1 MVELLDGHRQRAKE
15 RLIKSKTLILDDYE
29 ILELALF
36 YSIPRKDVKP
46 LAKMLIKQFGSV
58 GSVINASEQN
68 LKQIK
73 GIGDSTVIF
82 FKFLQDV
89 IQRVNKEQISE
100 KPIIGSWD
108 KLITYA
114 RSNIGY
120 KTTENLQVLYL
131 NSKNMLIADEVHDH
145 GTVDSISVYTREI
158 VKSALYH
165 DASSVVLIHNHP
177 SGITKPSKADITLT
191 DNILEALNSINISL
205 IDHII
210 ISSNSYFSFKINKLL

>member
-1 MVELLDGHRQRAKE
+1 MVDELLDGHRQRAKE
-15 RLIKSKTLILDDYE
+15 RLIKSKTLTLNDYE

-46 LAKMLIKQFGSV
+46 IAKTLIKNFGNV
-58 GSVINASEQN
+58 GNALNASEQN

-73 GIGDSTVIF
+73 GISDSTIIL
-82 FKFLQDV
+82 FKFLQDI

-120 KTTENLQVLYL
+120 KTTENLHVLYL

-145 GTVDSISVYTREI
+145 GTVNSISVYPREI
-158 VKSALYH
+158 VKSALYY

-177 SGITKPSKADITLT
+177 SGITKPSKADIMLT
-191 DNILEALNSINISL
+191 DNILEALTSINISL

-210 ISSNSYFSFKINKLL
+210 ISSNS